1 MREKVGELRANVRA
15 QDLEFVKKEEDLKVS
30 QQARETLTHE
40 MAEIRVRME
49 SAQMRIEKL
58 QLQKDALERD
68 LKVREAEIVALQLTN
83 SSMVTAREYEIAE
96 HKKQLKTVKQELEA
110 EKRKI
115 SPLQEELQRK
125 REELAEKSVE
135 IRLLREGRDSANSQ
149 VKMQRELA
157 DMKSRELASA
167 ATSHAIHMTELQV
180 CITCTPYD
188 RRNCV
193 IYIFLVCIMQ
203 MQLASLKEKK
213 EHSDHV
219 TQKLQKTVQERE
231 TEIRELSQKIAAK
244 EEQMKKQTHTQDA
257 AEKHCSILLLQ
268 LEDMKMKIIELEEG
282 ADIARTA
289 VKLAQEEAGYYQKQ
303 AATLFT
309 TSRSKV
315 CTSLSYIYDVCTQFS
330 S

>member
-1 MREKVGELRANVRA
+1 MWEKVGELRANVRA

-68 LKVREAEIVALQLTN
+68 LKVREAEIVALQLTT

-135 IRLLREGRDSANSQ
+135 IRLLREARDSANSQ
-149 VKMQRELA
+149 VKRQRELA

-180 CITCTPYD
+180 CITCTLYD

-193 IYIFLVCIMQ
+193 TYIFLVCIMQ

-219 TQKLQKTVQERE
+219 TQKL
-231 TEIRELSQKIAAK
+231 
-244 EEQMKKQTHTQDA
+244 
-257 AEKHCSILLLQ
+257 
-268 LEDMKMKIIELEEG
+268 
-282 ADIARTA
+282 
-289 VKLAQEEAGYYQKQ
+289 
-303 AATLFT
+303 
-309 TSRSKV
+309 
-315 CTSLSYIYDVCTQFS
+315 
-330 S
+330 